1 MTPAQRMGGKAERGG
16 QPLRRGVDP
25 VGHHKRK
32 GVPMGHYGT
41 QRIIIPAMCAILVT
55 MFVILPGL
63 WLALFLILD
72 SLVAL
77 WLAGVPR

>member
-1 MTPAQRMGGKAERGG
+1 
-16 QPLRRGVDP
+16 
-25 VGHHKRK
+25 
-32 GVPMGHYGT
+32 MGHYGT